1 MRITQM
7 RMSDRRK
14 RLRILGDLL
23 SNRWKQASSGILR
36 STLREYKQNI
46 MVDDVKHNTVKVV
59 LLGVLPNLVEQGMG
73 PNGIGSY
80 GPYDVRKFVLP
91 WKNPKTGKVQDHV
104 AIPFRRTTA
113 DIRGFGGAAA
123 YAAAKSLKPSVMRAD
138 GTMSYGGRLPDPS
151 GFAQKIRASPDIVG
165 LDVNTPT
172 IRPAHATA
180 PLAGMIRQV
189 AGYGGRMQAK
199 YVVFRMMSLRGKP
212 WISPG
217 VKPRKIA
224 EKVDVGAAISDAF
237 RVAL

>member
-1 MRITQM
+1 M
-7 RMSDRRK
+7 RMSDRRR

-23 SNRWKQASSGILR
+23 ANRWKQAASGLLK
-36 STLREYKQNI
+36 STLRVYKQNV
-46 MVDDVKHNTVKVV
+46 MVDDVKHNRVRVV
-59 LLGVLPNLVEQGMG
+59 LLGVLPNIVEQGMG
-73 PNGIGSY
+73 PSGVGSY

-91 WKNPKTGKVQDHV
+91 WKNPRTGKIQDHV
-104 AIPFRRTTA
+104 AIPFRRSKG
-113 DIRGFGGAAA
+113 DIAGFGGASAV
-123 YAAAKSLKPSVMRAD
+123 AAAQRLKPTVMRGD

-165 LDVNTPT
+165 LDVGRPT
-172 IRPAHATA
+172 IRPAHATD
-180 PLAGMIRQV
+180 PLAGMIKQV